1 LFECLRKDGLEM
13 KVVGLM
19 SGTSGDGVDA
29 ALVEIDPRKSGLR
42 IKMAAFHPLPYPRS
56 LQQRILSASVSGT
69 VSELCHL
76 NALLGE
82 WFANAA
88 LGVIRVAKLLP
99 KDIDLIGSHGQ
110 TVHHLPRG
118 IKDAGVRAIR
128 STLQIG
134 EPAVIA
140 ERTGITTVA
149 DFRPRD
155 MAAGGQGAPLTPA
168 VHALIFRHPRRA
180 RLIVNL
186 GGISNVTYLPRGSGF
201 EGLVAFDT
209 GPANMVL
216 DGLMARITSGRMPMD
231 REGRL
236 ASRGQV
242 DGRLL
247 AKLLAHPYLSQAPP
261 KSTGREAFGAKMLDE
276 LVAMQQ
282 AQQLSVEDLLAT
294 CSRWTAEAVGTA
306 RRWIRGGVEEVIV
319 GGGGVRN
326 RAIMQHLAEVFAPAT
341 VSPCESHGWDS
352 KALEAVAFAVLAY
365 QTATEQCGN
374 VPSVTG
380 AAHPS
385 LLGCIVPSG
394 PGWLER
400 LRSHHRSK

>member
-1 LFECLRKDGLEM
+1 M

-29 ALVEIDPRKSGLR
+29 ALVDIGPRKAGLR
-42 IKMAAFHPLPYPRS
+42 IKLIAFYPLPYPRS
-56 LQQRILSASVSGT
+56 LRHRILSASVSGT

-88 LGVIRVAKLLP
+88 LGAIRAAKLHP
-99 KDIDLIGSHGQ
+99 KDVDLIGSHGQ
-110 TVHHLPRG
+110 TVHHLPYG
-118 IKDAGVRAIR
+118 IKDAGVGAIR
-128 STLQIG
+128 STFQIA

-140 ERTGITTVA
+140 ERTGVTTVA

-155 MAAGGQGAPLTPA
+155 MAAGGQGAPLTPG
-168 VHALIFRHPRRA
+168 VHALLFRHPRRA

-201 EGLVAFDT
+201 DGLMAFDT

-216 DGLMARITSGRMPMD
+216 DGLMARITNGRMPMD
-231 REGRL
+231 REGR
-236 ASRGQV
+236 AAARGQV

-261 KSTGREAFGAKMLDE
+261 KSTGREVFGSKMLDE
-276 LVAMQQ
+276 LLAMQQ
-282 AQQLSVEDLLAT
+282 AQQLPMENLLAT
-294 CSRWTAEAVGTA
+294 CSRWTAEAVGSA
-306 RRWIRGGVEEVIV
+306 RRWIRGGIDEVIV
-319 GGGGVRN
+319 GGGGVKN
-326 RAIMQHLAEVFAPAT
+326 RAIMQHLTDVFAPVP
-341 VSPCESHGWDS
+341 VSAFESQGWDS
-352 KALEAVAFAVLAY
+352 KAIEAVAFAVLAY
-365 QTATEQCGN
+365 QTAMEQCGN

-380 AAHPS
+380 AAHPA

-394 PGWLER
+394 PGWLAR
-400 LRSHHRSK
+400 LRSPRRRK

>member
-1 LFECLRKDGLEM
+1 M

-29 ALVEIDPRKSGLR
+29 ALVEIGPRKAGLR
-42 IKMAAFHPLPYPRS
+42 IKMIAFHPLPYPRS

-88 LGVIRVAKLLP
+88 LGVIRAAKLHP

-110 TVHHLPRG
+110 TVHHLPCG
-118 IKDAGVRAIR
+118 IKDAGVGAIR
-128 STLQIG
+128 STFQIA

-155 MAAGGQGAPLTPA
+155 MAAGGQGAPLTPG
-168 VHALIFRHPRRA
+168 VHALLFRHPRRA

-201 EGLVAFDT
+201 DDLMAFDT

-216 DGLMARITSGRMPMD
+216 DGLMARITKGRMSMD
-231 REGRL
+231 REGRV
-236 ASRGQV
+236 AARGQI

-261 KSTGREAFGAKMLDE
+261 KSTGREVFGSKMLDE
-276 LVAMQQ
+276 LLAMQQ
-282 AQQLSVEDLLAT
+282 AQQLPIENLLAT
-294 CSRWTAEAVGTA
+294 CSRWTAEAVGSS
-306 RRWIRGGVEEVIV
+306 RRWIRGEIDEVIV
-319 GGGGVRN
+319 GGGGVKN
-326 RAIMQHLAEVFAPAT
+326 RAIMQHLTDVFAPVP
-341 VSPCESHGWDS
+341 VSAFESHGWDS

-365 QTATEQCGN
+365 QTAMEQCGN

-380 AAHPS
+380 ASHPS

-394 PGWLER
+394 PGWLAR
-400 LRSHHRSK
+400 LRSPQRRK

>member
-1 LFECLRKDGLEM
+1 M
-13 KVVGLM
+13 KVIGLM

-29 ALVEIDPRKSGLR
+29 ALVEIGRRKSHLHVE
-42 IKMAAFHPLPYPRS
+42 MVAFHPLPYPRS

-88 LGVIRVAKLLP
+88 LGVIRAAKLHP

-110 TVHHLPRG
+110 TVHHLPHG
-118 IKDAGVRAIR
+118 IKDSGVGAIR
-128 STLQIG
+128 STLQIS

-140 ERTGITTVA
+140 ERTGITTIA
-149 DFRPRD
+149 NFRPRD
-155 MAAGGQGAPLTPA
+155 IAAGGQGAPLTPG
-168 VHALIFRHPRRA
+168 VHALLFRHPRRA

-186 GGISNVTYLPRGSGF
+186 GGISNVTYLPRGSGVD
-201 EGLVAFDT
+201 GLVAFDT

-216 DGLMARITSGRMPMD
+216 DGLMARSTSGRMVMD
-231 REGRL
+231 REGRF
-236 ASRGQV
+236 AGRGKV
-242 DGRLL
+242 NGRLL

-276 LVAMQQ
+276 LTVLQQ
-282 AQQLSVEDLLAT
+282 AQQLTIEDLLAT

-306 RRWIRGGVEEVIV
+306 RRWIHGAIDEVVV

-326 RAIMQHLAEVFAPAT
+326 RAVMRHLAEVFTPIP
-341 VSPCESHGWDS
+341 VSTFESHGWDS

-380 AAHPS
+380 ASHPS
-385 LLGCIVPSG
+385 MLGCIVPNG
-394 PGWLER
+394 PGWLAR
-400 LRSHHRSK
+400 LRSLHGRK

>member
-1 LFECLRKDGLEM
+1 M

-29 ALVEIDPRKSGLR
+29 ALVDISRQKSGLR
-42 IKMAAFHPLPYPRS
+42 VQMVAFHPLPYPRS
-56 LQQRILSASVSGT
+56 LQQRILSASISGT

-88 LGVIRVAKLLP
+88 LGVIRKAKMLP

-110 TVHHLPRG
+110 TVHHLPHG
-118 IKDAGVRAIR
+118 IKDAGVGAIR

-155 MAAGGQGAPLTPA
+155 IAAGGQGAPLTPG
-168 VHALIFRHPRRA
+168 VHALLFRHPKKA
-180 RLIVNL
+180 CLVVNL
-186 GGISNVTYLPRGSGF
+186 GGISNVTYLPRGTGF
-201 EGLVAFDT
+201 GGLVAFDT

-216 DGLMARITSGRMPMD
+216 DGLMSRTTNGRVSMD
-231 REGRL
+231 RDGRL
-236 ASRGQV
+236 AARGQI

-247 AKLLAHPYLSQAPP
+247 AKLLAHPYLSQVPP

-276 LVAMQQ
+276 LLTMQQ
-282 AQQLSVEDLLAT
+282 ARQLPIEDLLAT

-306 RRWIRGGVEEVIV
+306 RRWIRGGIDEVIV
-319 GGGGVRN
+319 GGGGIRN
-326 RAIMQHLAEVFAPAT
+326 RAIMTHLTDVFTPVP
-341 VSPCESHGWDS
+341 VSTCESLGWDS

-365 QTATEQCGN
+365 QTAMEECGN
-374 VPSVTG
+374 VPAVTG
-380 AAHPS
+380 AAHPA

-394 PGWLER
+394 PGWLAR
-400 LRSHHRSK
+400 LRPSKTRK

>member
-1 LFECLRKDGLEM
+1 M

-29 ALVEIDPRKSGLR
+29 ALVEIGRRKSGLR
-42 IKMAAFHPLPYPRS
+42 IKMVAFHPLPYPRS

-88 LGVIRVAKLLP
+88 LGVIRAAKLQP

-110 TVHHLPRG
+110 TVQHLPHG
-118 IKDAGVRAIR
+118 IKDAGVGAIR
-128 STLQIG
+128 STLQIA

-155 MAAGGQGAPLTPA
+155 IAAGGQGAPLTPA

-201 EGLVAFDT
+201 DGLIAFDT

-216 DGLMARITSGRMPMD
+216 DGLMARFTNGRMSMD

-236 ASRGQV
+236 AARGQV

-276 LVAMQQ
+276 LLGMQQ
-282 AQQLSVEDLLAT
+282 AQQVAVEDLLAT

-306 RRWIRGGVEEVIV
+306 RRWIRGGIDEVIV

-326 RAIMQHLAEVFAPAT
+326 RAIMQHLADVFTPAS
-341 VSPCESHGWDS
+341 VNPFESYGWDS

-365 QTATEQCGN
+365 QTVTEQYGN

-394 PGWLER
+394 PGWLTR
-400 LRSHHRSK
+400 LRPTPKRK